1 MSFGVIVNRIS
12 SDKVEDMYKELAKD
26 NFRSMFDGL
35 SIPGFTFDINIDSVI
50 MLSFHELGLKQNKF
64 QDTFTEEILRHPAA
78 AIRLTFESGVSC
90 REGYTKKVLEE
101 DVQLNGHNVVLIDV
115 PGLYEPKDNET
126 RLNAKKLTEAL
137 SNKNYDYKLYFV
149 TLATNRG
156 PLNPDLVMMSKVNQC
171 IKKVGGSH
179 VSFRVI
185 VNQIMAAPV
194 YEMYKKEMASDN
206 FKSFFQSLD
215 KAKEIGLRGFS
226 FKISIDSVMLL
237 MFNESDVETHGF
249 RDKIVAD
256 VCAHSQSAI
265 EMKELKAS
273 NEDITLFESAVMVS
287 WLGVP
292 VAVAGRVATVFL
304 GGGMVATVAV
314 NAGLAISAVGGTVWL
329 LHQAYRLMNETNQTS
344 VMEELA
350 TEGSATEGPTTEG
363 PATEGSATEES
374 AAERSAREEPATE
387 GSVAEGSATEGSA
400 TEGSAAERS
409 ATEGPATEGSVAE
422 ESATE
427 GLATEG
433 SATEGSVTEGSVTE
447 GIATEGSATEG
458 SVTEGSGTEG
468 SATEGSTMKGSAI
481 EGSVTEDRPQKVRPR
496 EDRPQKVQP
505 QEYRPQKVQLREDI
519 SADRTYFF

>member
-1 MSFGVIVNRIS
+1 MGNGQSSSQTPSTERKTAVVLIGNSGVGKS
-12 SDKVEDMYKELAKD
+12 TLLTQLGAK
-26 NFRSMFDGL
+26 
-35 SIPGFTFDINIDSVI
+35 
-50 MLSFHELGLKQNKF
+50 
-64 QDTFTEEILRHPAA
+64 
-78 AIRLTFESGVSC
+78 TFESGVKC

-115 PGLYEPKDNET
+115 PGLYEPNDNET
-126 RLNAKKLTEAL
+126 RLNAKKLTKAL

-194 YEMYKKEMASDN
+194 YEMYKKEMAFDN
-206 FKSFFQSLD
+206 FKSFFQTLD
-215 KAKEIGLRGFS
+215 EAKEIGLRGFS

-249 RDKIVAD
+249 RDTIVAD

-265 EMKELKAS
+265 EVKELKAS

-350 TEGSATEGPTTEG
+350 TEGP
-363 PATEGSATEES
+363 
-374 AAERSAREEPATE
+374 
-387 GSVAEGSATEGSA
+387 
-400 TEGSAAERS
+400 
-409 ATEGPATEGSVAE
+409 ATEGPATEG
-422 ESATE
+422 
-427 GLATEG
+427 
-433 SATEGSVTEGSVTE
+433 
-447 GIATEGSATEG
+447 
-458 SVTEGSGTEG
+458 
-468 SATEGSTMKGSAI
+468 
-481 EGSVTEDRPQKVRPR
+481 P
-496 EDRPQKVQP
+496 
-505 QEYRPQKVQLREDI
+505 
-519 SADRTYFF
+519 